1 MRKVWK
7 FCVVVVASEFAY
19 HSNASDEDSARHG
32 PAFTEPASKIL
43 DHRFNIQPPSIYRR
57 YWVATSIEAFAKLTE
72 FPAFQ
77 TNTKLHAGNTPS

>member
-7 FCVVVVASEFAY
+7 FCVVGVASEFAY
-19 HSNASDEDSARHG
+19 HSNASDEDSAGRG

-72 FPAFQ
+72 FPAVSD
-77 TNTKLHAGNTPS
+77 KHKAACWI